1 MTTIREK
8 KVLRKYLDHATPA
21 ERLCHMGETD
31 EYMARKGLSVRA
43 AEWCIGLLAAAIFA
57 WAIWG

>member
-1 MTTIREK
+1 MTTIQK
-8 KVLRKYLDHATPA
+8 KAPRQFVDHATPA
-21 ERLCHMGETD
+21 ERLRHMGETD